1 MANFGKIMQL
11 FDNLT
16 REITVGIYTVTG
28 RLEMITYNCYSNSN
42 DMLQYLPLCMHS
54 KNQIVVFS
62 KQLGYCSCVAILP
75 MLIQ

>member
-28 RLEMITYNCYSNSN
+28 RLETIAYNCYSNSN
-42 DMLQYLPLCMHS
+42 DILCCNISHFAYTAKTKS
-54 KNQIVVFS
+54 LF
-62 KQLGYCSCVAILP
+62 
-75 MLIQ
+75 